1 MSFSQYLSESTNNLE
16 QNDEWGQFIDIES
29 NIKLLVYNN
38 QSIIDKPFIRPNN
51 NNNNNTNNNT
61 NNNNKTNN
69 NNNNNYNTNNNNN
82 NKTNNNHKTNNN
94 KTTNHKT
101 NDNDPIYEDDEK
113 GKEKI
118 LNAIYYSIS
127 GIFICCYIFTISK
140 IYVKL

>member
-1 MSFSQYLSESTNNLE
+1 MMSFSQYLSESTNNLE

-69 NNNNNYNTNNNNN
+69 N
-82 NKTNNNHKTNNN
+82 HKTNNN

>member
-1 MSFSQYLSESTNNLE
+1 MDY
-16 QNDEWGQFIDIES
+16 
-29 NIKLLVYNN
+29 
-38 QSIIDKPFIRPNN
+38 
-51 NNNNNTNNNT
+51 
-61 NNNNKTNN
+61 
-69 NNNNNYNTNNNNN
+69 NNN